1 MIWQPVVEA
10 ALEAMRPAAEA
21 KAIRGRGRLDR
32 ALGISWRGDCDRLQQ
47 VVWNLLTNAVKFTPN
62 QGRVEVSVRR
72 EGRAVSIVVAD
83 TETALA
89 PDLLRYVLVPFRGGQ
104 LATRAHGG
112 LGLGLALVRQLVE
125 LHGGRVLA
133 ESPGEGKGSTF
144 TVALPFAGP
153 RPEAE
158 GQAGELS
165 EAVFGGRRAAFQGCV

>member
-1 MIWQPVVEA
+1 
-10 ALEAMRPAAEA
+10 MR
-21 KAIRGRGRLDR
+21 RRR
-32 ALGISWRGDCDRLQQ
+32 DRLQQ

-62 QGRVEVSVRR
+62 GGRVEVSVRR
-72 EGRAVSIVVAD
+72 DGRAVSIVVAD
-83 TETALA
+83 TGEGMA
-89 PDLLRYVLVPFRGGQ
+89 PDLLPHVFEPFRQ
-104 LATRAHGG
+104 ADSSATRAHGG

-165 EAVFGGRRAAFQGCV
+165 EAVFGGRRAALQGVRVLVVDDDVESLELSAMTLRDSGG